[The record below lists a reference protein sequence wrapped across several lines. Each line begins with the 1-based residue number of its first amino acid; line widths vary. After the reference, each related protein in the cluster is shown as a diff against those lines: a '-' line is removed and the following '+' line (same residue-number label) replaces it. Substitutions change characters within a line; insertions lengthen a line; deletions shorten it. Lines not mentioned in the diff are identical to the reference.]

1 MRPPTIEAGPI
12 EWITIKEA
20 ARIKD
25 VSRNAVRE
33 AIAYGRLEGAS
44 RYIPGVGPRIVVN
57 KSDIDGWV
65 VDRSRGPRRK
75 AITATEETER

>member
-1 MRPPTIEAGPI
+1 MRPSTIESDPI

-20 ARIKD
+20 ATIKA
-25 VSRNAVRE
+25 VTRNAVRE

-57 KSDIDGWV
+57 KADIDGWV

-75 AITATEETER
+75 PIASDE